1 MASKE
6 SHLDMSLEDII
17 KQGKEGARRKR
28 NRKEAASAE
37 IPDEDLQAEKRSRRE
52 VPLLPPSEVDRDEI
66 HERSARESFERSIE
80 DIKSFSGGR
89 LGAVEVNVQPLSKR
103 AMAVTRRKL
112 DVIAKRDRAIEDS
125 GTGSAGPSGAAS
137 TTTTPATT
145 TTTPATPVTT
155 ITATTTTTT
164 TTVTTTTVTTT
175 TVTTT
180 TTTTTAAAADKG

>member
-1 MASKE
+1 
-6 SHLDMSLEDII
+6 MSLEDII

-66 HERSARESFERSIE
+66 HERSARESFERSNE

-145 TTTPATPVTT
+145 TTTTTTTTPATPVTT
-155 ITATTTTTT
+155 TTAITTTTTTTTATTTTTT
-164 TTVTTTTVTTT
+164 TTANA
-175 TVTTT
+175 TT